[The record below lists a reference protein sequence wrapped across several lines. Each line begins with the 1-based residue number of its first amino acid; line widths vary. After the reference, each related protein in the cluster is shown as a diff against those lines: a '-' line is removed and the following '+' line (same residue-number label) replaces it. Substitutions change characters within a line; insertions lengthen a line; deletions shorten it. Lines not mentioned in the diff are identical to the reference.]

1 MQTSQLRVASLRAVA
16 DFSNDI
22 VPMQPYRRML
32 ALLALVLCV
41 VACGSKSA
49 KQNAENTE
57 CEVAPEELVAELAEG
72 YTAEVIAD
80 FGVVEPR
87 SVVELPIRVVNAT
100 DEPIVLVDYSTT
112 CRCTELS
119 FSRKPIAV
127 GGECEVVLTFD
138 SRGEWGS
145 VGNFLE
151 VTTSNPECGFVIWM
165 GATVE

>member
-1 MQTSQLRVASLRAVA
+1 
-16 DFSNDI
+16 
-22 VPMQPYRRML
+22 MQPFRRIL

-49 KQNAENTE
+49 KQNVEKTE
-57 CEVAPEELVAELAEG
+57 SEVTPEELVAELAEG

-112 CRCTELS
+112 CRCTTLELP
-119 FSRKPIAV
+119 RGPIEA
-127 GGECEVVLTFD
+127 GGVCEVVLTFD
-138 SRGEWGS
+138 SRGEWGG

-151 VTTSNPECGFVIWM
+151 IATSNPECGFVIWM